1 MRLTFF
7 FLFLYTALSTVTV
20 QGQNRLWYNGPAREW
35 EEALPIG
42 NGRMGAM
49 IFGGDTL
56 EEVQFNEE
64 TLWTGEPRNYN
75 KANASLYLDT
85 IRNLLEEGKQ
95 QEAEKLAMNEFMGL
109 KSETEDNRP
118 WLDRVAAERKK
129 TNGVYTYDFD
139 DASWQTIQVPSYEGW
154 EDIGLEGLDGA
165 VWFRT
170 SFELTADDLASDWE
184 LDLNRVRQ
192 YDYTYVNGHL
202 VGHEQGDGT
211 KRLYTVPKEILR
223 EGKNV
228 IAVQVINLAGKGGIS
243 GYKDTSIP
251 IGFKNAAGKFISI
264 VGEWKYW
271 IQDSDVPKVG
281 VFQASYQ
288 PFGILKFRF
297 PEGDTEQYERSL
309 DLERGLAEVTYRKSG
324 VQYTRT
330 YFASYPDNMIAIRLA
345 ADKPGQVSFALAM
358 ETKHEKHRIWKVDN
372 HTLGM
377 TVNVKGGALEGT
389 SFLTVK
395 LDGGT
400 ITEKEGQL
408 HVRDANTADVYL
420 TGATNYGDYKTLSP
434 GYIAPA
440 ETHHQKIRKKSF
452 SQLLKTHE
460 RDYSDLFG
468 RFSIDLGGEA
478 QRAIPTDERLRRFE
492 SADDPDLIALYVQF
506 GRYLQ
511 ISSARAGTHPA
522 NLQGIWNPWLEPSW
536 GSKYTTNINLEM
548 NYWATEMLNLSELH
562 GSLFQMV
569 RELSEAG
576 KETARAYYG
585 ARGWVHHHNTDV
597 WRGTAPINNSNH
609 GIWPTGGAW
618 LVTHLWE
625 HYLFNQDPEII
636 TAYYDVIKGATLFFK
651 DFLIKDKK
659 TGWLVSTPSNSPE
672 NGGLVKGP
680 TMDHQIIRALFSVF
694 MESSK
699 LIGKDAALR
708 DSIQTMLPQIAPNQ
722 IGRYGQLQEWL
733 EDIDDPDNK
742 HRHVSHLW
750 GLHPGNEIN
759 LDDTPELVEAAKRS
773 LLMRGDDGTGW
784 SLAWKINFWAR
795 LKDAQHT
802 YTMIKMLLRP
812 ASKAG
817 GSYPN
822 LFDAHPPFQI
832 DGNFGGAAGIGEML
846 LQSHTTF
853 VDILPALPEELSQG
867 NVRGLKARGNFEI
880 DLSWDDHRLVQ
891 VSVRSRAGK
900 ALKLRYNGKVVEI
913 PTKKNKTYTFDTALN
928 LLK

>member
-1 MRLTFF
+1 M
-7 FLFLYTALSTVTV
+7 
-20 QGQNRLWYNGPAREW
+20 QGQNRLWYDAPAREW

-75 KANASLYLDT
+75 KKGAHQYLDT
-85 IRNLLEEGKQ
+85 IRFLLEQGKQ
-95 QEAEKLAMNEFMGL
+95 REAEELAMDEFMGL
-109 KSETEDNRP
+109 KSETEDNGP

-129 TNGVYTYDFD
+129 KNGAYTYDFD
-139 DASWQTIQVPSYEGW
+139 DADWSTIPVPSYEGW
-154 EDIGLEGLDGA
+154 EEVGLEGVDGA
-165 VWFRT
+165 AWFRT
-170 SFELTADDLASDWE
+170 TFELTAKDLKSDWE

-202 VGHEQGDGT
+202 VGHEKGDGT

-264 VGEWKYW
+264 GGQWRYW
-271 IQDSDVPKVG
+271 IQDSDAPKVG
-281 VFQASYQ
+281 AFQAAYQ
-288 PFGILKFRF
+288 PFGSLKFRF
-297 PEGDTEQYERSL
+297 PEGESQQYERSL
-309 DLERGLAEVTYRKSG
+309 DLERGLAEVKYKKAG
-324 VQYTRT
+324 VQFTRS
-330 YFASYPDNMIAIRLA
+330 YFASYPDNMIGIRLT
-345 ADKPGQVSFALAM
+345 ADKPGQISFALAM
-358 ETKHEKHRIWKVDN
+358 ETKHEKNRVWKVDDY
-372 HTLGM
+372 TLAM
-377 TVNVKGGALEGT
+377 NVHVKGGALEGT

-400 ITEKEGQL
+400 IVEKDGQM
-408 HVRDANTADVYL
+408 HVQGANTADVYL
-420 TGATNYGDYKTLSP
+420 TGATNYGDYKTL
-434 GYIAPA
+434 APDYLA
-440 ETHHQKIRKKSF
+440 SAQAHHQKITKKSF
-452 SQLLKTHE
+452 SKLLKAHGK
-460 RDYSDLFG
+460 DYRELFS

-492 SADDPDLIALYVQF
+492 SAEDPDLIALYIQF

-511 ISSARAGTHPA
+511 IASAREGTHPA

-536 GSKYTTNINLEM
+536 GSKYTANINLEM
-548 NYWATEMLNLSELH
+548 NYWATEMLNLRELH
-562 GSLFQMV
+562 GSLFQMI

-576 KETARAYYG
+576 AATAREYYG
-585 ARGWVHHHNTDV
+585 ARGWVLHHNTDV

-625 HYLFNQDPEII
+625 HYLFNQDPKII
-636 TAYYDVIKGATLFFK
+636 AEYYDVIKGATLFFK
-651 DFLIKDKK
+651 DVLVKDEK

-680 TMDHQIIRALFSVF
+680 TMDHQIIRALFGVF
-694 MESSK
+694 TESAK
-699 LIGKDAALR
+699 LLGKDTALR

-722 IGRYGQLQEWL
+722 IGQYGQLQEWM
-733 EDIDDPDNK
+733 EDLDDPDNK

-759 LDDTPELVEAAKRS
+759 LDDTPELVEAAKQS

-846 LQSHTTF
+846 LQSQTTF
-853 VDILPALPEELSQG
+853 VDVLPALPRELPQG
-867 NVRGLKARGNFEI
+867 EVRGLKARGGFEI
-880 DLSWDDHRLVQ
+880 DLKWLDNQLQ
-891 VSVRSRAGK
+891 QISVKSNAGK
-900 ALKLRYNGKVVEI
+900 PLKLRYEGKVVEI